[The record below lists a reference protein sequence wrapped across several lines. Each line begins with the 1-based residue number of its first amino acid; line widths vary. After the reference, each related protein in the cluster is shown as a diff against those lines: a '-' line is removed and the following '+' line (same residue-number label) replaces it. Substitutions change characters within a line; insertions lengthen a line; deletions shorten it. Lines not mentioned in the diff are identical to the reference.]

1 MSFAELWRHL
11 EPIGRDPETGG
22 YRRYSWTPAD
32 AECRAWFT
40 RQAERLGLTV
50 EPDRNGNIWAWWG
63 SPGPKRS
70 GAVVTGSHLDSVPD
84 GGGYDGALG
93 VVAALAAVE
102 ELKTKNFNPERAVAI
117 AVFTEEEGAR
127 FRVACLGSRLIT
139 GVIDPASARALRDDD
154 GVTLAAAMTA
164 AGRDASL
171 LGPDEDLLARVG
183 AFVELHV
190 EQGRALAPLGAA
202 IGVAEGIWPHGRWR
216 FDFAG
221 RADHAGT
228 ARLADRNDPMLP
240 YASTVLAA
248 RRLAAEHGAVATFG
262 KVIAEPGGVNGVNSA
277 VRAWLDA
284 RAPDDNALQH
294 TLIMIRSAAE
304 IAASEHG
311 VTLTVHPESYT
322 PPVRF
327 DENLRDRITGVLG
340 SAGIMVPVLPT
351 GAGHDAGI
359 LAARIPTAMLF
370 VRNPTGV
377 SHSPAEHAEQADCE
391 AGVHALALVLE
402 DLAGRP

>member
-1 MSFAELWRHL
+1 VSFAELWQHL

-50 EPDRNGNIWAWWG
+50 EPDNNGNIWAWWG
-63 SPGPKRS
+63 PPGPERS
-70 GAVVTGSHLDSVPD
+70 GAIVTGSHLDSVPD

-102 ELKTKNFNPERAVAI
+102 ELKIKNFNPERAVAI

-139 GVIDPASARALRDDD
+139 GVVDAASARALRDDD

-171 LGPDEDLLARVG
+171 LGPAEDLLARVG

-216 FDFAG
+216 LDFAG

-294 TLIMIRSAAE
+294 TLTMIRSAAE

-311 VTLTVHPESYT
+311 VTLTVHSESYT
-322 PPVRF
+322 PLVRF
-327 DENLRDRITGVLG
+327 DESLRDRITGVLG
-340 SAGIMVPVLPT
+340 SAGITAPVLST

-391 AGVHALALVLE
+391 AGVHALAVVLE